1 MKINPILSLISCAIA
16 ALLGYLAFSV
26 AVPDE
31 NSLLCG
37 VASGVCFFATL
48 LPLMGL
54 SCESSRLKTNI
65 NVFAGMFFFLFAV
78 SHFCF
83 AAFGVSM
90 PFYIILNGIL
100 LLVYIASLYKMQ
112 GIKDI

>member
-1 MKINPILSLISCAIA
+1 
-16 ALLGYLAFSV
+16 
-26 AVPDE
+26 
-31 NSLLCG
+31 
-37 VASGVCFFATL
+37 
-48 LPLMGL
+48 
-54 SCESSRLKTNI
+54 
-65 NVFAGMFFFLFAV
+65 MFFFLFAV